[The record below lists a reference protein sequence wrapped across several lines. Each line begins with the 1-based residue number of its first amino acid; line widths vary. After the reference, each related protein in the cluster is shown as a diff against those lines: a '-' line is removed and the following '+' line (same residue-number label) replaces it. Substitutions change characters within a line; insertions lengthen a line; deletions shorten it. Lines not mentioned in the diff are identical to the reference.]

1 MLAAQALVT
10 NIKFIENSNGEP
22 PCPIQLT
29 GIVEVAGRGGAGRGG
44 EEQWGYVR
52 MPDRWMDDGR
62 NVEVQGVDTH
72 SSLNSGS

>member
-1 MLAAQALVT
+1 LDQCSKLDACCT
-10 NIKFIENSNGEP
+10 SFGDFNIKLIENSNGEP

-52 MPDRWMDDGR
+52 MPDRCMDDGR
-62 NVEVQGVDTH
+62 NVKVQGV
-72 SSLNSGS
+72 